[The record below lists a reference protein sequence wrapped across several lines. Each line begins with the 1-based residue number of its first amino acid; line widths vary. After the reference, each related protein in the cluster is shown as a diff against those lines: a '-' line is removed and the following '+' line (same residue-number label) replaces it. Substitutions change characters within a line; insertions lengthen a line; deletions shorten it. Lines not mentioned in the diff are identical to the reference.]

1 MFIINNY
8 TQLPLPPIATRST
21 TSLVIIFAPRS
32 NVLNLVIHEQWPRM
46 QLSTRCS
53 LSCSLKEVIGTLGSN
68 FLGEP
73 SVDIL
78 NPSVAPLRRP
88 GFGSL
93 GMISRRAMMIR
104 SGGGC
109 ARFVLTGAS
118 RTLTRLPRVVR
129 RTRRS
134 IYGPTTIFGT
144 LQENGRRRLN
154 LKRRRRRG
162 ISQR

>member
-1 MFIINNY
+1 MFIINTY

-32 NVLNLVIHEQWPRM
+32 NVLNLFIHEQWPRM
-46 QLSTRCS
+46 QLCP
-53 LSCSLKEVIGTLGSN
+53 LSCSLKEMIRTLGTY

-73 SVDIL
+73 SVDIP

-144 LQENGRRRLN
+144 LQENGSRRLN